1 MMYTKY
7 LLNVLMMLFG
17 VSMLGYLLCVLKEK
31 YYLKNNRIVLDGKGI
46 TEEHINEIDTN
57 YFRVGKIEIM
67 AGDEVKI
74 YFNNKSKLRGI
85 ILGAKIR
92 ENSLMII
99 TENDTVELVE
109 LKNIRSFK
117 VINKYGKLFNWF

>member
-1 MMYTKY
+1 
-7 LLNVLMMLFG
+7 
-17 VSMLGYLLCVLKEK
+17 MLGYFLCVLKEK

-57 YFRVGKIEIM
+57 YFRVGKNEIM

-74 YFNNKSKLRGI
+74 YFNNKSKIRGI

-99 TENDTVELVE
+99 TGNDTVELIE

-117 VINKYGKLFNWF
+117 IINKYGKLFNWF